1 MHGCLQTSTLSI
13 DLVDRKLTV
22 VAWNLFYNPKGA
34 FGTVRNMYAF
44 RHRSMTYGG
53 DWQSLSI
60 RLKAL
65 GRRQPLVAM
74 LETDNAEVYRMM
86 ELNTA
91 WQFGVALGLG
101 MLIGLE
107 RERTRGEERTFAGV
121 RTFSLVAL
129 LGATA
134 VYVGEQ
140 SGLPWIV
147 GLVFLAVVALVVA
160 AYHVTAQNG
169 GIGATTEVSVLVT
182 FLIGSMCAWNE
193 VGVAGAVAVVTML
206 LLALKGWLHDLAK
219 RIEPSD
225 VEATLK
231 FAIIT
236 LIVLP
241 LLPNTN
247 YGPPGLEVINPYKTW
262 LMVVLIAGLN
272 FFGYIL
278 VKVVGREHGLGIT
291 GLLGGLVS
299 STAVTLSFSQR
310 SRVEPDLAPVLALA
324 ILLAWTVMFFRVVV
338 EVGVVNPSLARDL
351 ALGMVLMGAVSL
363 VICILLWRRGHS
375 REKAEVASGHNPFE
389 LGDAVKFGM
398 LFAVVIF
405 VASAAQVYFGNTGL
419 YVAGALAGL
428 TDVDAIALSMAQL
441 AHQDP
446 ASSGAA
452 ARTIVIAVISNT
464 MVKCGLAIWL
474 GAPSMRRTMVP
485 ITGALALAGV
495 VAAYLVG

>member
-1 MHGCLQTSTLSI
+1 
-13 DLVDRKLTV
+13 
-22 VAWNLFYNPKGA
+22 
-34 FGTVRNMYAF
+34 
-44 RHRSMTYGG
+44 
-53 DWQSLSI
+53 
-60 RLKAL
+60 
-65 GRRQPLVAM
+65 
-74 LETDNAEVYRMM
+74 MM

-91 WQFGVALGLG
+91 WQFGAALGLG

-107 RERTRGEERTFAGV
+107 RERTRGEQRTFAGV

-129 LGATA
+129 LGATS
-134 VYVGEQ
+134 VYAGDQ

-147 GLVFLAVVALVVA
+147 GLTFLAIVALVVA
-160 AYHVTAQNG
+160 SYHITAQEG
-169 GIGATTEVSVLVT
+169 EIGATTEVSVLVT
-182 FLIGSMCAWNE
+182 FLIGSLCAWDE
-193 VGVAGAVAVVTML
+193 VGIAGAVAVAAML

-241 LLPNTN
+241 LVPNTN
-247 YGPPGLEVINPYKTW
+247 YGPSGLEVINPYKTW

-272 FFGYIL
+272 FAGYIL

-310 SRVEPDLAPVLALA
+310 SRAEPALAPILALA

-338 EVGVVNPSLARDL
+338 EVGVVNL
-351 ALGMVLMGAVSL
+351 ALAKDLVLGMLLMGAVSL
-363 VICILLWRRGHS
+363 AICFLLWRRGHS
-375 REKAEVASGHNPFE
+375 SEKAEVESGHNPFE
-389 LGDAVKFGM
+389 LGEAIKFGG

-405 VASAAQVYFGNTGL
+405 VASAAQVYFGNAGL
-419 YVAGALAGL
+419 YLAGALAGL
-428 TDVDAIALSMAQL
+428 TDVDAIALSMASL
-441 AHQDP
+441 ARQDP

-464 MVKCGLAIWL
+464 MVKCGMTIWL
-474 GAPSMRRTMVP
+474 GAPSMRRTMIP
-485 ITGALALAGV
+485 ITGGLALSGV
-495 VAAYLVG
+495 IAAYLVG

>member
-1 MHGCLQTSTLSI
+1 MI
-13 DLVDRKLTV
+13 
-22 VAWNLFYNPKGA
+22 
-34 FGTVRNMYAF
+34 
-44 RHRSMTYGG
+44 
-53 DWQSLSI
+53 
-60 RLKAL
+60 
-65 GRRQPLVAM
+65 
-74 LETDNAEVYRMM
+74 
-86 ELNTA
+86 ELDTA

-107 RERTRGEERTFAGV
+107 REQTRGERRTFAGV

-129 LGATA
+129 LGAVA
-134 VYVGEQ
+134 VYIGQQAE
-140 SGLPWIV
+140 LPWIV

-160 AYHVTAQNG
+160 SYHVTARG
-169 GIGATTEVSVLVT
+169 GEIGATTEVSILVT
-182 FLIGSMCAWNE
+182 FFIGALCVWDE
-193 VGVAGAVAVVTML
+193 VAIAGAVAVATML
-206 LLALKGWLHDLAK
+206 LLALKGWLHNLAN
-219 RIEPSD
+219 RIERSD

-241 LLPNTN
+241 LVPNTN
-247 YGPPGLEVINPYKTW
+247 FGPEGLEVINPYKTW

-310 SRVEPDLAPVLALA
+310 SRTEPDLAPVLALA

-338 EVGVVNPSLARDL
+338 EVGVVNLPLAKDL
-351 ALGMVLMGAVSL
+351 ALGMLVMGAVSL
-363 VICILLWRRGHS
+363 GICFFLWRRGRS
-375 REKAEVASGHNPFE
+375 TEKAVVDSGHNPFE
-389 LGDAVKFGM
+389 LGDAVKFGG

-405 VASAAQVYFGNTGL
+405 VASAAQVYFGDTGL
-419 YVAGALAGL
+419 YLAGALAGL
-428 TDVDAIALSMAQL
+428 TDVDAIALSMANL
-441 AHQDP
+441 AQQDP
-446 ASSGAA
+446 ASSSAA

-464 MVKCGLAIWL
+464 MVKCGMVIWL
-474 GAPSMRRTMVP
+474 GAATMRRTMIP
-485 ITGALALAGV
+485 ITVVLALSGA

>member
-1 MHGCLQTSTLSI
+1 MI
-13 DLVDRKLTV
+13 
-22 VAWNLFYNPKGA
+22 
-34 FGTVRNMYAF
+34 
-44 RHRSMTYGG
+44 
-53 DWQSLSI
+53 
-60 RLKAL
+60 
-65 GRRQPLVAM
+65 
-74 LETDNAEVYRMM
+74 

-121 RTFSLVAL
+121 RTFSLLAL
-129 LGATA
+129 LGATS
-134 VYVGEQ
+134 VYAGQ
-140 SGLPWIV
+140 QAGLPWIV
-147 GLVFLAVVALVVA
+147 GLVFLAVVVLVAVA
-160 AYHVTAQNG
+160 YYVTARAG
-169 GIGATTEVSVLVT
+169 SIGVTTEVSALAT
-182 FLIGSMCAWNE
+182 FFIGSLCAWDQ
-193 VGVAGAVAVVTML
+193 VGIAGAVAVAVML
-206 LLALKGWLHDLAK
+206 LLALKGWLHNLAK
-219 RIEPSD
+219 RIEPAD

-241 LLPNTN
+241 LVPNTN
-247 YGPPGLEVINPYKTW
+247 FGPEGLEVINPYKTW

-310 SRVEPDLAPVLALA
+310 SRTEPDLAPVLALA

-338 EVGVVNPSLARDL
+338 EVGVVNIPLAKDL
-351 ALGMVLMGAVSL
+351 ALGMLVMGVVSL
-363 VICILLWRRGHS
+363 VICYLLWRRGRS
-375 REKAEVASGHNPFE
+375 SEKAEVETGHNPFE
-389 LGDAVKFGM
+389 LGDAIKFGA

-405 VASAAQVYFGNTGL
+405 VAKAAQVYFGDTGL
-419 YVAGALAGL
+419 YLAGALAGL
-428 TDVDAIALSMAQL
+428 TDVDAIALSMANL
-441 AHQDP
+441 AQQDP

-464 MVKCGLAIWL
+464 MVKCGMAIWL
-474 GAPSMRRTMVP
+474 GAPSMRRTMIP
-485 ITGALALAGV
+485 ITAALAASGL
-495 VAAYLVG
+495 VAAFLVG

>member
-1 MHGCLQTSTLSI
+1 
-13 DLVDRKLTV
+13 
-22 VAWNLFYNPKGA
+22 
-34 FGTVRNMYAF
+34 
-44 RHRSMTYGG
+44 
-53 DWQSLSI
+53 
-60 RLKAL
+60 
-65 GRRQPLVAM
+65 
-74 LETDNAEVYRMM
+74 MM

-91 WQFGVALGLG
+91 WQFGTALGLG

-129 LGATA
+129 LGATS
-134 VYVGEQ
+134 VYAGEQ

-160 AYHVTAQNG
+160 AYHVTARDGQ
-169 GIGATTEVSVLVT
+169 IGVTTEISVLVT
-182 FLIGSMCAWNE
+182 FFIGGMCAWDQ
-193 VGVAGAVAVVTML
+193 VAIAGAVAVVTML
-206 LLALKGWLHDLAK
+206 LLAIKGWLHNLAK

-241 LLPNTN
+241 LVPNTN
-247 YGPPGLEVINPYKTW
+247 FGPAGLEVINPYKTW

-310 SRVEPDLAPVLALA
+310 SRTEPELAPVLALA
-324 ILLAWTVMFFRVVV
+324 ILLAWTVMFFRVVI
-338 EVGVVNPSLARDL
+338 EVGVVNFSLAKNL

-363 VICILLWRRGHS
+363 FICFVLWRRGRS
-375 REKAEVASGHNPFE
+375 KERAEVESGHNPFE
-389 LGDAVKFGM
+389 LGDAIKFGG

-419 YVAGALAGL
+419 YLAGALAGL
-428 TDVDAIALSMAQL
+428 TDVDAIALSMANL
-441 AHQDP
+441 AQQDP

-464 MVKCGLAIWL
+464 MVKCGMAIWL
-474 GAPSMRRTMVP
+474 GAPSMRRTMIP
-485 ITGALALAGV
+485 ITGALALSGAA
-495 VAAYLVG
+495 AAYLVG